1 MDGRCYLRAAVR
13 LSLSVPPPR
22 ETDPGQEACSMRQAT
37 AIPTLELI
45 QDSGAFRELF
55 RDVFRAATIALYIS
69 LNIQKHFRSILGAIL
84 GAIFGSF

>member
-37 AIPTLELI
+37 AVPRLELI
-45 QDSGAFRELF
+45 QDSGAFREL
-55 RDVFRAATIALYIS
+55 L
-69 LNIQKHFRSILGAIL
+69 
-84 GAIFGSF
+84 GSFFGMFSEQPL